1 MQKIKTRLLV
11 IRQRFANFA
20 NTAVIVLAIFVVSLA
35 AIETRTQ
42 DFTVDDGKFYLLD
55 GRYLLTKAGGS
66 VKLFS
71 KTQLVEDSRYG
82 KVFYVILSL
91 QKDYKISKEN

>member
-1 MQKIKTRLLV
+1 M
-11 IRQRFANFA
+11 
-20 NTAVIVLAIFVVSLA
+20 VSLA

-82 KVFYVILSL
+82 KVFYVTLSL

>member
-11 IRQRFANFA
+11 IRRWFANFA
-20 NTAVIVLAIFVVSLA
+20 NTAVIALAIFVVSLA

-82 KVFYVILSL
+82 KVFYVTLSL

>member
-1 MQKIKTRLLV
+1 M
-11 IRQRFANFA
+11 
-20 NTAVIVLAIFVVSLA
+20 VSLT

-82 KVFYVILSL
+82 KVFYVTLSL

>member
-1 MQKIKTRLLV
+1 M
-11 IRQRFANFA
+11 
-20 NTAVIVLAIFVVSLA
+20 AIFVVNLA
-35 AIETRTQ
+35 TIETWTQ

-82 KVFYVILSL
+82 KVFYITLSL
-91 QKDYKISKEN
+91 QKDDKISKEN

>member
-1 MQKIKTRLLV
+1 M
-11 IRQRFANFA
+11 
-20 NTAVIVLAIFVVSLA
+20 VSLA

-82 KVFYVILSL
+82 KVFYVTLSL
-91 QKDYKISKEN
+91 QNDYKISKEN

>member
-1 MQKIKTRLLV
+1 M
-11 IRQRFANFA
+11 
-20 NTAVIVLAIFVVSLA
+20 AIFVVSLA

-55 GRYLLTKAGGS
+55 GRYLLLKAGGS

-71 KTQLVEDSRYG
+71 KTQLVEDSRYS
-82 KVFYVILSL
+82 KVFYVTLSL

>member
-1 MQKIKTRLLV
+1 MV
-11 IRQRFANFA
+11 N
-20 NTAVIVLAIFVVSLA
+20 LA

-82 KVFYVILSL
+82 KVFYITLSL
-91 QKDYKISKEN
+91 QKDDKISKEN

>member
-1 MQKIKTRLLV
+1 M
-11 IRQRFANFA
+11 
-20 NTAVIVLAIFVVSLA
+20 AIFVVSLA

-55 GRYLLTKAGGS
+55 GRYLLPMAGGS

-71 KTQLVEDSRYG
+71 KTQLVEDSRYS
-82 KVFYVILSL
+82 KVFYVTLSL

>member
-1 MQKIKTRLLV
+1 M
-11 IRQRFANFA
+11 
-20 NTAVIVLAIFVVSLA
+20 AIFVVSLA

-42 DFTVDDGKFYLLD
+42 DFTVDDGKFYLLE
-55 GRYLLTKAGGS
+55 GRYLLPKAGGS

-71 KTQLVEDSRYG
+71 KTQLVEDSRYS
-82 KVFYVILSL
+82 KVFYVTLSL

>member
-1 MQKIKTRLLV
+1 M
-11 IRQRFANFA
+11 
-20 NTAVIVLAIFVVSLA
+20 VSLA
-35 AIETRTQ
+35 AIENWTQ

-82 KVFYVILSL
+82 KVFYITLSL
-91 QKDYKISKEN
+91 QKDDKISKEN

>member
-1 MQKIKTRLLV
+1 M
-11 IRQRFANFA
+11 
-20 NTAVIVLAIFVVSLA
+20 AIFVVSLA

-82 KVFYVILSL
+82 KVFYITLSL
-91 QKDYKISKEN
+91 QKDDKISKEN

>member
-1 MQKIKTRLLV
+1 M
-11 IRQRFANFA
+11 
-20 NTAVIVLAIFVVSLA
+20 AIFVVSLA
-35 AIETRTQ
+35 AIETWTQ

-66 VKLFS
+66 AKLFS

-82 KVFYVILSL
+82 KVFYVTLSL
-91 QKDYKISKEN
+91 QKDDKISKDN

>member
-1 MQKIKTRLLV
+1 M
-11 IRQRFANFA
+11 
-20 NTAVIVLAIFVVSLA
+20 VSLA

-82 KVFYVILSL
+82 KVFYITLSL
-91 QKDYKISKEN
+91 QKDDKISKEN